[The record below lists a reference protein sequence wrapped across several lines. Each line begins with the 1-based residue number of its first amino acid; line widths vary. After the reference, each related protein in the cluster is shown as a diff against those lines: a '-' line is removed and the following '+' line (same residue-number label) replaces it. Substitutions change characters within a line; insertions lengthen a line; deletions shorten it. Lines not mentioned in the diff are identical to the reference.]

1 MTANDMRN
9 LAVDY
14 MRQRQ
19 RKISYTQGDR
29 RVYFFG
35 FPDNRPGDTT
45 QPGYSDCSSSVRAA
59 IKAAA
64 GIDIGYNTDAQIRN
78 RGRGMIVEEP
88 NGVPTASKL
97 LPGDCLYFRGNKA
110 HIMEVGHV
118 EMYAGG
124 GKLRG
129 HGGGMG
135 PYESD
140 MATYCKRRPCFMVIR
155 WILGDNDAPDPAPQR
170 PTLRRGDCG
179 DDVRDMQL
187 MLIDQDYS
195 CGRWGAD
202 GEFGRDTENALK
214 LYQAEHDLEPDGIC
228 GPLTW
233 AALESWAAGDTDP
246 TEPELGYV
254 TVRAGT
260 WRVRSGPGT
269 QYGTIAFV
277 RAGDKLRRNGEAE
290 SGWLGVRY
298 DFGLN
303 EWVDA
308 WISGK
313 AVEG

>member
-1 MTANDMRN
+1 MTASDMRR

-14 MRQRQ
+14 MRQRN
-19 RKISYTQGDR
+19 RKNQYTQGADR
-29 RVYFFG
+29 IFFFG
-35 FPDNRPGDTT
+35 KPDNQPGDTT
-45 QPGYSDCSSSVRAA
+45 TPGFSDCSASVRAA

-64 GIDIGYNTDAQIRN
+64 GIDIGYNTDQQIRN
-78 RGRGMIVEEP
+78 RGRGLIVEEP
-88 NGVPTASKL
+88 NGIPDAARL

-118 EMYAGG
+118 EMYAGD

-140 MATYCKRRPCFMVIR
+140 MYTYCKRRPCFMVIR
-155 WILGDNDAPDPAPQR
+155 WIIRDDERPDPAPQR
-170 PTLRRGDCG
+170 PTLRRGDHG

-214 LYQAEHDLEPDGIC
+214 LYQAEHDLTPGGVC
-228 GPLTW
+228 GPETW
-233 AALESWAAGDTDP
+233 AALEGFAAGDVDGV
-246 TEPELGYV
+246 ENELGYV

-260 WRVRSGPGT
+260 WRLRVGPGT
-269 QYGTIAFV
+269 RYGTVAFV
-277 RAGDKLRRNGEAE
+277 RAGDRLRRTGEE
-290 SGWLGVRY
+290 DDGWIGVRY
-298 DFGLN
+298 DFGPN
-303 EWVDA
+303 EWVEA
-308 WISGK
+308 WISEK
-313 AVEG
+313 AVEE